1 MIKQIIKNKENN
13 CFKAITYYLTTL
25 YYALCLWAVC
35 VGCIRIVETLQRCTS
50 LPNSISAMSLHS
62 SKSLM
67 VGVFT
72 LWKSALVIL
81 FRWLSRLKQVVGKML
96 IMQIN
101 LQSVCVLSVAVALWT
116 AQNVE
121 AIFYPY
127 LKAIISFSKEVTP
140 IIVEWVKFW
149 QLSLL
154 VHFCITH

>member
-1 MIKQIIKNKENN
+1 M
-13 CFKAITYYLTTL
+13 TTL

-62 SKSLM
+62 SKSLMVGVFTLWKSLM